1 MQKFVIAFYI
11 RLSLED
17 TKTESMSIPN
27 QRAILRE
34 HAMSLAEWDRAEV
47 LEFVD
52 NGHSGA
58 NFERPAVQELLEMV
72 QAGKI
77 DCIMVKDLSRFGR
90 NSIETGYFIERVFPL
105 YHTRLS
111 LSVMILTPSISREI
125 PGALMWP
132 LSILSVSATAGI
144 CRSRRKPPNTQK
156 CSAASTRARFA
167 PMGTGKARMDVWRLT
182 RMWLKLSA

>member
-52 NGHSGA
+52 NGHSG
-58 NFERPAVQELLEMV
+58 E
-72 QAGKI
+72 
-77 DCIMVKDLSRFGR
+77 
-90 NSIETGYFIERVFPL
+90 
-105 YHTRLS
+105 
-111 LSVMILTPSISREI
+111 
-125 PGALMWP
+125 
-132 LSILSVSATAGI
+132 ILSVLPF
-144 CRSRRKPPNTQK
+144 RSFWKWFRPER
-156 CSAASTRARFA
+156 ST
-167 PMGTGKARMDVWRLT
+167 VSW
-182 RMWLKLSA
+182 

>member
-58 NFERPAVQELLEMV
+58 NFERPAVQELF
-72 QAGKI
+72 GNGSGR
-77 DCIMVKDLSRFGR
+77 KDRLYHG
-90 NSIETGYFIERVFPL
+90 ERPFPL
-105 YHTRLS
+105 
-111 LSVMILTPSISREI
+111 
-125 PGALMWP
+125 WP
-132 LSILSVSATAGI
+132 
-144 CRSRRKPPNTQK
+144 
-156 CSAASTRARFA
+156 
-167 PMGTGKARMDVWRLT
+167 
-182 RMWLKLSA
+182 

>member
-90 NSIETGYFIERVFPL
+90 NSPCTIRG
-105 YHTRLS
+105 LS